1 MRRAAPPGSLKG
13 MSLMTAVRVRL
24 PGRLLWAS
32 CALVLG
38 AAALLAGCS
47 TSNNIIYGTAAV
59 TLSNSPGDFTSYIVN
74 IDGIT
79 LTRSD
84 GIIIEPLATPQTVD
98 LTQVH
103 DLSELVEA
111 AAFPVGTYTSLS
123 LLLDYTV
130 PYITVDV
137 NGVPNSVAA
146 VNSSGAPVGTVS
158 LVVKFDP
165 QNPLVI
171 NNQQGTR
178 LALNFDLP
186 AFNSLNLSAS
196 PITTTVVPLVTA
208 TPAPLDATPMRARGL
223 LVLSQPSGSQYIAN
237 IRPFNDVVS
246 ALGALTVSTSS
257 STYFNVN
264 GTVYTG
270 AAGLSALQ
278 SLPVSTLVAAYGT
291 LGSLATI
298 TPGFNATQ
306 VYAASALSSPL
317 ADYLTGTV
325 AAINGGTLTVQG
337 VTFLGRYGGV
347 QYFPQLPV
355 TVSSATAV
363 TEDGVAVSG
372 LSSQSISVGQ
382 VIRVAGQ
389 AVGYP
394 ATLATSLDATA
405 GAVRLEPTALWGT
418 LTSATPGS
426 MTLNLLSLGGF
437 SGGAF
442 NFAGT
447 GSTSANDATFA
458 SYTVN
463 TGAVDESGAAPG
475 TLFEAFGN
483 VAPFGSGPP
492 DFTASSVSSP
502 MPQQLVV
509 EWALPAGSTAPFS
522 SASSSGLVVNLANG
536 AINPAVRYLATGPQ
550 KTDLTTLAA
559 SPTIVFASGTPTL
572 AIGLSHTISI
582 YNSAGAFATALATQ
596 LNGTNAAFRLSALG
610 QYDAAT
616 NTFTATQVAVNLV
629 P

>member
-1 MRRAAPPGSLKG
+1 
-13 MSLMTAVRVRL
+13 MTAVRVRL
-24 PGRLLWAS
+24 PRRLLWAS

-74 IDGIT
+74 IDSIT
-79 LTRSD
+79 LTRND
-84 GIIIEPLATPQTVD
+84 GIIIEPLATPETVD

-103 DLSELVEA
+103 DLTELVEA
-111 AAFPVGTYTSLS
+111 PAFPVGTYTSMS
-123 LLLDYTV
+123 VLLDYTV

-146 VNSSGAPVGTVS
+146 VDSTGAAMGTVS
-158 LVVKFDP
+158 LVVNFDP

-171 NNQQGTR
+171 NNQQSTR
-178 LALNFDLP
+178 LALNFDLS
-186 AFNSLNLSAS
+186 AFNSLNRSAS
-196 PITTTVVPLVTA
+196 PITTTVVPLMTA
-208 TPAPLDATPMRARGL
+208 TPAPLDATPIRARGL
-223 LVLSQPSGSQYIAN
+223 LVISQPSSSQYIAN

-270 AAGLSALQ
+270 VAGLSALQ
-278 SLPVSTLVAAYGT
+278 SLPVNTVVAAYGT

-317 ADYLTGTV
+317 ADYLIGTV
-325 AAINGGTLTVQG
+325 AAINGNTLTVQG

-347 QYFPQLPV
+347 QYYPQLPV
-355 TVSSATAV
+355 TVSGATAV

-382 VIRVAGQ
+382 VVNVAGQ

-394 ATLATSLDATA
+394 LTVATGLDATA

-418 LTSATPGS
+418 LTSAAPGS
-426 MTLNLLSLGGF
+426 MTLSLLSLGGF

-447 GSTSANDATFA
+447 GSSSANDATFA
-458 SYTVN
+458 SYAVN

-502 MPQQLVV
+502 APQQLVV
-509 EWALPAGSTAPFS
+509 EWALPTGSTAPFS

-572 AIGLSHTISI
+572 AIGLSDTISI

-596 LNGTNAAFRLSALG
+596 LNGTNAAFRLSAVG

>member
-1 MRRAAPPGSLKG
+1 
-13 MSLMTAVRVRL
+13 MTAVRVRL
-24 PGRLLWAS
+24 PRRLLWTS
-32 CALVLG
+32 CALVSG
-38 AAALLAGCS
+38 AAALLAGCN

-59 TLSNSPGDFTSYIVN
+59 TLNNSPGDFTSYVVN
-74 IDGIT
+74 IDSIT

-84 GIIIEPLATPQTVD
+84 GIIIEPLATPETVD
-98 LTQVH
+98 LTKVH
-103 DLSELVEA
+103 DLTELVEA
-111 AAFPVGTYTSLS
+111 AAFPVGSYTSLN

-130 PYITVDV
+130 STITVDV
-137 NGVPNSVAA
+137 NGFPNPVRAVDPTGAA
-146 VNSSGAPVGTVS
+146 MATVS
-158 LVVKFDP
+158 LIVNFDP

-171 NNQQGTR
+171 NSQQSTR
-178 LALNFDLP
+178 LALNFDLS
-186 AFNSLNLSAS
+186 AFNSLHLSAS
-196 PITTTVVPLVTA
+196 PITTTVIPLMTA
-208 TPAPLDATPMRARGL
+208 SPAPLDATPIRARGL
-223 LVLSQPSGSQYIAN
+223 LVISQPSSNQYVAN

-278 SLPVSTLVAAYGT
+278 SLPVNSIVAAHGT

-306 VYAASALSSPL
+306 VYAGSALSSPL
-317 ADYLTGTV
+317 SDYLIGTV
-325 AAINGGTLTVQG
+325 AAINGDTLTVQG

-347 QYFPQLPV
+347 QYYPQISV
-355 TVSSATAV
+355 TVSAATAV

-382 VIRVAGQ
+382 VINVAGQ
-389 AVGYP
+389 DAAY
-394 ATLATSLDATA
+394 LATGGGTAGSLDATA
-405 GAVRLEPTALWGT
+405 GAVRLEPTPLWGT

-447 GSTSANDATFA
+447 GSSSANDATFA
-458 SYTVN
+458 SYAVN

-483 VAPFGSGPP
+483 VAPFRSGPP

-502 MPQQLVV
+502 VPQQLVV
-509 EWALPAGSTAPFS
+509 EWSLPAGSTAPFS

-572 AIGLSHTISI
+572 AIGLSDTISI
-582 YNSAGAFATALATQ
+582 YNSAGAFATALGTQ
-596 LNGTNAAFRLSALG
+596 LNGTNAAFRLSAVG
-610 QYDAAT
+610 RYDAAT